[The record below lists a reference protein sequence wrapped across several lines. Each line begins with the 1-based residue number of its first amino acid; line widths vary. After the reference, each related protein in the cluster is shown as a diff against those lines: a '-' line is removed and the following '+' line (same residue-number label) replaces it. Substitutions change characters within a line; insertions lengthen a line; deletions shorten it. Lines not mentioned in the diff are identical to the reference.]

1 MRSWTTCRAP
11 GLDMPV
17 RLSEYYIR
25 IKVPPSDVEP
35 YHAALFL
42 ADKVSK
48 DNPGLTVE
56 VYEDKVW
63 ASMVTQPT
71 ED

>member
-1 MRSWTTCRAP
+1 
-11 GLDMPV
+11 MPYV
-17 RLSEYYIR
+17 PSKYYIR
-25 IKVPPSDVEP
+25 IEVPPSNIEP

-63 ASMVTQPT
+63 SSMVTQPT